1 MSEAKPSLVRNTL
14 YLYGRA
20 IFVMF
25 LGFYTARLTL
35 QALGVEDYGVV
46 NVVGSVVS
54 LFTMISSVMLTAT
67 TRYYNV
73 ELAKGGAA
81 ALARIF
87 NVTSIIYVGLV
98 IVFIL
103 CAETVGIWIFLE
115 KLNLPESRQ
124 TVALFFYQISIVC
137 ASVNLLQVPYAG
149 IITAYEDMRSI
160 AFVGMFDAVV
170 KVTCVALL
178 CVISYERVLL
188 YGCILLLISCINM
201 LVYVTICKNRFNL
214 YKPSWVWDKNLMLEL
229 FKFSGWNL
237 GGALAAVCSNL
248 LVNVLL
254 NNYFGVVIN
263 AARGVAMQVS
273 KAANI
278 FVSNFVSALNPRI
291 MKLYA
296 AGNMEASHRLASCAS
311 RYCFMLFWG
320 MSLPLLVYTPEL
332 LGIWLTEVPDYA
344 VIFTRLVL
352 LQALVDSMSFPL
364 MCMAQATGKIA
375 VYQLIVGGVLM
386 LNLPLSWCGV
396 QLYNTPEV
404 CFIVAI
410 GVAGAAL
417 IARLVI
423 LRRIA
428 GFSLRTYF
436 RECLMRC
443 ALICMG
449 ALILYFPIF
458 SGAGLEHG
466 RHLTNV
472 WSYIYVVLVIAL
484 SYCFGVNEE
493 ERKKLH
499 LWIRKKFGGVED

>member
-35 QALGVEDYGVV
+35 QALGVEDYGLVD
-46 NVVGSVVS
+46 VVGSVVS
-54 LFTMISSVMLTAT
+54 LFTMISSVMQVAT
-67 TRYYNV
+67 TRYFNV

-103 CAETVGIWIFLE
+103 CAETVGLCLFME
-115 KLNLPESRQ
+115 KLNLPEKRQ
-124 TVALFFYQISIVC
+124 TVAFVFYQISIVC
-137 ASVNLLQVPYAG
+137 ACVNLLQVPYSS
-149 IITAYEDMRSI
+149 IIMAYEDMRSI

-170 KVTCVALL
+170 KVVCVALL

-188 YGCILLLISCINM
+188 YGCILLFIACINM
-201 LVYVTICKNRFNL
+201 LIYAMICRKRFHL
-214 YKPSWVWDKNLMLEL
+214 YKPTWVWDKELMLEI
-229 FKFSGWNL
+229 FKFSGCNL

-254 NNYFGVVIN
+254 NNYFGVVVN
-263 AARGVAMQVS
+263 AARSVAMQVS
-273 KAANI
+273 KGANI
-278 FVSNFVSALNPRI
+278 FVSNFVSAINPRI
-291 MKLYA
+291 LKLYA
-296 AGNMEASHRLASCAS
+296 AGNMEESHRLTSCAS
-311 RYCFMLFWG
+311 RYCFLLFWA
-320 MSLPLLVYTPEL
+320 MFIPLFVYTPEL
-332 LGIWLTEVPDYA
+332 LGIWLSEVPEYA

-352 LQALVDSMSFPL
+352 IQALVDTVSYPL
-364 MCMAQATGKIA
+364 MCLAMATGKIMM
-375 VYQLIVGGVLM
+375 YQFVVGGILM
-386 LNLPLSWCGV
+386 LNLPFSWCFV
-396 QLYNTPEV
+396 RLFNTPYV
-404 CFIVAI
+404 CFLVAI
-410 GVAGAAL
+410 GVAFVAL
-417 IARLVI
+417 ISRLMI

-428 GFSLRTYF
+428 FFSMRSYF
-436 RECLMRC
+436 RECLLRC
-443 ALICMG
+443 ALICLG
-449 ALILYFPIF
+449 ALALFFTIF
-458 SGAGLEHG
+458 SRVNLADGSM
-466 RHLTNV
+466 LTSV
-472 WSYIYVVLVIAL
+472 WSYIYIVLVFIL